1 MKGQWSLLL
10 AIVFALIVAIFAVI
24 NVDPVTVDFLYKTAS
39 IPLILVIIGSVL
51 MGGLIVGSVGLY
63 RMFLLQRQLKR
74 LRAENASLVEK
85 VNTLSPNDEVKSNI
99 VEDDNKVE
107 NKSEELNRD
116 DEGTVK
122 E

>member
-10 AIVFALIVAIFAVI
+10 SILFALIVAIFAVI
-24 NVDPVTVDFLYKTAS
+24 NVDEVTVDFLYRTAS

-63 RMFLLQRQLKR
+63 RMFLMQRQIKR
-74 LRAENASLVEK
+74 LKLENTSLLEK
-85 VNTLSPNDEVKSNI
+85 VETLSPKETEEHTTEDEMK
-99 VEDDNKVE
+99 EE
-107 NKSEELNRD
+107 NLPEEMKSE
-116 DEGTVK
+116 DEKTVK